1 MRKVTIALMVLLI
14 VAFSASAS
22 FAWDNS
28 LYVPQMGY
36 DSFSMV
42 DKFCSV
48 NPFKSPFPSEKF
60 MEIAKRLFEEPEDCI
75 VENADG
81 EDITEKFIS
90 ENSKAFAEGNYL
102 LVWRNAQDEVRSISI
117 AKDLRREVKQHAVA
131 ASKFPVRGANI
142 TVNAEG
148 TKYFLEKN
156 PVLGAGSRL
165 CEFIIVVKGT
175 IVENTSTGKIL
186 AAANSGISVSS
197 TAHLGKGWR
206 VCVLFSGTE
215 PIKANYSVL
224 FIGGVRYYVSTG
236 LFDAYES
243 EIHNMQFRFYS
254 I

>member
-1 MRKVTIALMVLLI
+1 MRKVTLALMVLLI
-14 VAFSASAS
+14 VAFSAPAG

-36 DSFSMV
+36 DSFLMV
-42 DKFCSV
+42 DKFCAV
-48 NPFKSPFPSEKF
+48 NPFNSPFPSEKF

-102 LVWRNAQDEVRSISI
+102 LVWRNAQREVHSISI
-117 AKDLRREVKQHAVA
+117 AKDLRREVKHNAVA
-131 ASKFPVRGANI
+131 VSKFSVRGANMTI
-142 TVNAEG
+142 NVEG

-165 CEFIIVVKGT
+165 CEFTIVVKGT

-215 PIKANYSVL
+215 PVKTNYSVL